1 MIKNILVSI
10 GDTDYERNA
19 FDYAGQLAVLLGTH
33 LSCVFFQD
41 SSHGGNAE
49 VAEAVLRRTEK
60 ECALYDFLDYHIES
74 VAGNPR
80 QMICQKA
87 HSADLVVVGLPE
99 EIKKS
104 GLKLIQNQIDDVLVH
119 ITKPIIIVH
128 EQCTLLRKIF
138 SCSSWGYLL

>member
-1 MIKNILVSI
+1 
-10 GDTDYERNA
+10 
-19 FDYAGQLAVLLGTH
+19 
-33 LSCVFFQD
+33 
-41 SSHGGNAE
+41 
-49 VAEAVLRRTEK
+49 
-60 ECALYDFLDYHIES
+60 
-74 VAGNPR
+74 
-80 QMICQKA
+80 MICQKA
-87 HSADLVVVGLPE
+87 HSADLVVVELPE

>member
-10 GDTDYERNA
+10 GDTGYEKNA

-87 HSADLVVVGLPE
+87 HSADLVVVELPE